1 MDAKGITGS
10 GHRVPFIARW
20 PGVVGPDTVSSTV
33 LCLTDLT
40 RTLVAVAGGEITR
53 HDVAEDSF
61 SFLHALKGNARGSPD
76 PGNLLRRETTV
87 HHGSSGEFAIRIGD
101 WVYLHHQGSGG
112 NKYPKDNS
120 GAWNHPGQLYDL
132 RKDSGQTT
140 NLYAKEPERVK
151 SMLAALAKIIREGRS
166 FPGKPQKNDPAEVW
180 KQIEGWA
187 D

>member
-1 MDAKGITGS
+1 MA
-10 GHRVPFIARW
+10 A
-20 PGVVGPDTVSSTV
+20 
-33 LCLTDLT
+33 
-40 RTLVAVAGGEITR
+40 AGGEITR

-61 SFLHALKGNARGSPD
+61 SFLHALKGDARGSAV

-120 GAWNHPGQLYDL
+120 GAWDHPCQLYDL
-132 RKDSGQTT
+132 RKDPGQTT

-151 SMLAALAKIIREGRS
+151 SMLDTLAKIIREGRS
-166 FPGKPQKNDPAEVW
+166 FPGKPQKNDRAEVW